1 LPHTAQLGVGQF
13 FRKEDWPTI
22 LLMKKQTKTRVPQAQ
37 NWKPKTTQSRVANK
51 KKKVINAQVQ
61 AQTSTKVGYIPR
73 NTFWTNKFPPVSMG
87 TPLHSS
93 VLTTQDLL
101 NFWHNLQNMSQ
112 PPIMAN
118 AEILDDAEFL
128 LAFITEKLGGNIL
141 IDLEE
146 LEKFYDEVIQNSG
159 IGGGSMHGFLQ
170 STFQHGIHFD
180 YRQKYLFTK
189 NGSRKPKANINDII
203 KEDNTEEILQLKA
216 LLADGTELRIPRKNF
231 MKAIQEDIQL
241 EVLTEHDEDF
251 VVIRRK

>member
-1 LPHTAQLGVGQF
+1 
-13 FRKEDWPTI
+13 
-22 LLMKKQTKTRVPQAQ
+22 MKKQVKTRVPQAQ
-37 NWKPKTTQSRVANK
+37 NWKPKTTQSRAANK
-51 KKKVINAQVQ
+51 KKKVVNAQVQ
-61 AQTSTKVGYIPR
+61 AQAQAIPNYQHVPYYRTIKWPPSSLFTVPSGNPST
-73 NTFWTNKFPPVSMG
+73 
-87 TPLHSS
+87 
-93 VLTTQDLL
+93 LTMRDII
-101 NFWHNLQNMSQ
+101 NFWQTLQNMSQ